1 MCVGIYFGSS
11 ISLTTFAALNE
22 HHRRSSLGSG
32 RKVVVMLAS
41 NVEGGVME
49 VKGAREWEIERNSI
63 QNKEQYTM
71 RWGYELET
79 VNMMTQR
86 RYSQEWREG
95 WEKVD
100 LIRETMRKYPDVEWS
115 VLRTPFFS
123 FAVG

>member
-1 MCVGIYFGSS
+1 M
-11 ISLTTFAALNE
+11 TFAALNE
-22 HHRRSSLGSG
+22 HHRRSSLANGH
-32 RKVVVMLAS
+32 KVVVMLAS

-63 QNKEQYTM
+63 QNKEQYTK
-71 RWGYELET
+71 RWGYEFET